1 MKLKIIFINFSFI
14 ILYVSILFP
23 SIIHSFNY
31 ELENNIIR
39 VKDTLDLNKME
50 LSEINGKIIDTETNE
65 TIPFCHIVVKENSY
79 ATASNEIGEF
89 SIKVESFPA
98 TIVISHLSY
107 ATREIKVENTNSL
120 IIELKPLQNQLN
132 EVIITNTNSKKA
144 IDIVNSAI
152 NKYES
157 SNSSANYGR
166 SLYRQKSKNDDE
178 FSEFAEIIYDVKF
191 DNDGIIDWDIFEGRY
206 ALKKETINNKN
217 FTLLSKILR
226 VYQPNSDDLIF
237 PLIRGFAKY
246 YTVKIINI
254 INTKNGELV
263 TVSFTPLNK
272 IKTPIIEANVTI
284 NKALNDVIKVEGSLK
299 NDKIKIVTLKDKDA
313 VKKNYKLNFEI
324 SYREDD
330 SFGLVLDYINLN
342 HEFDY
347 YKENK
352 LLTHLYA
359 TSNLS
364 FFEYYDENPKT
375 KTKKRTRFKYR
386 SSDWDK
392 LDAVG
397 YNKSFWENNP
407 IVKRTETEN
416 VLIENFED
424 LRAFESVFMNSE
436 DQISITGSDISNDP
450 FILKV
455 NEDVTK
461 HYSSSLTQKVFL
473 HTDKNSYTKENKI
486 YYSAYVTSENADST
500 FNDKDVLHIDIVNKG
515 KIVDTKTIKINNG
528 RGSGVFNL
536 SNSINPGNYKVVA
549 YTNFMKNFDPNS
561 FFVKDIKIYNPA
573 EKVQHLKSDKIIL
586 DFYPEGGN
594 LINGISNKVA
604 YKAEDSYGNFSAI
617 EGKIIDSDGNF
628 IATTKSK
635 YKGLGFFYLKPQN
648 GKSYSIVLDDN
659 SKYDIPKSLNS
670 GYSLMV
676 NNINPRTISVDIR
689 ASEDLK
695 SNIIYILGFM
705 DNKKYYQGSFASG
718 AKDLINFEIP
728 KSKLPSGIM
737 QLVLLDASKKVIGN
751 RSVYINND
759 DNINISA
766 EIDKVY
772 VDNEF
777 IKLKI
782 KATSNE
788 ALASDISLSITK
800 QQSNENLNDY
810 NDDNLISRFKLS
822 SFPNEYGL
830 TKFINKTDRPSN
842 YKLDLM
848 MSINNQSD
856 FSWLE
861 GNLNYPV
868 KIYQHEKRIDVSG
881 IAKDNKGN
889 LLTDTKIKLLTKSK
903 ERIWNYEAKTDKN
916 GVFVINDFE
925 EVDSTSLEFRTYNL
939 KNQQIYSKISL
950 IEKEKFN
957 YLDKLNFDEKG
968 RSSLTNNN
976 VMINSNSAFSKEG
989 EILEDVELKAKVKKE
1004 NPRKSYLVTNPDGII
1019 EGESINSGSN
1029 LFRELSNIP
1038 GVKYVSD
1045 HYIDGGES
1053 ISIRN
1058 SDEPPLWILD
1068 GMKIS
1073 GPEAVNVKDLERVE
1087 VVVSLSKSAV
1097 FGPEGVNGVVLFYS
1111 KEGVDSKF
1119 NNDIKTSSFNKV
1131 IYNSST
1137 PFEYKNDDTL
1147 YWNPQ
1152 IATDQNGFKELLI
1165 KKPDATIKYINVNIQ
1180 AINKNGEIGYLNK
1193 VLKL

>member
-1 MKLKIIFINFSFI
+1 MNLNKKFRNSSFI
-14 ILYVSILFP
+14 TLFTLLLFP
-23 SIIHSFNY
+23 SITLPANDISSEHTLNFNDNLGPDKEKTIKINKAVTNFRSF
-31 ELENNIIR
+31 EKE
-39 VKDTLDLNKME
+39 LNKVIPTTSSDKDAID
-50 LSEINGKIIDTETNE
+50 LINKTIDK
-65 TIPFCHIVVKENSY
+65 FQ
-79 ATASNEIGEF
+79 A
-89 SIKVESFPA
+89 
-98 TIVISHLSY
+98 
-107 ATREIKVENTNSL
+107 TNSNAL
-120 IIELKPLQNQLN
+120 
-132 EVIITNTNSKKA
+132 
-144 IDIVNSAI
+144 
-152 NKYES
+152 
-157 SNSSANYGR
+157 YGR
-166 SLYRQKSKNDDE
+166 AVYRQKSKNDDA
-178 FSEFAEIIYDVKF
+178 FSEFAEIVYDVNF

-206 ALKKETINNKN
+206 ALKEETINNKN
-217 FTLLSKILR
+217 FTLLSKIIR
-226 VYQPNSDDLIF
+226 VYQPNSDVLIF
-237 PLIRGFAKY
+237 PLISEFENY
-246 YTVKIINI
+246 YTVKIT
-254 INTKNGELV
+254 NTTNAEKGELV
-263 TVSFTPLNK
+263 TISFTPLNN

-284 NKALNDVIKVEGSLK
+284 NTKSNDVIKVEGNLIS
-299 NDKIKIVTLKDKDA
+299 DDIKIITLGDKDA
-313 VKKNYKLNFEI
+313 QKKNYKLNFEI
-324 SYREDD
+324 FYKEDD
-330 SFGLVLDYINLN
+330 VFGLVLDYINLK

-347 YKENK
+347 YKENI
-352 LLTHLYA
+352 LLSHLYA

-375 KTKKRTRFKYR
+375 KTKKRNQFKYR

-416 VLIENFED
+416 ELIENFED

-455 NEDVTK
+455 NEAINK
-461 HYSSSLTQKVFL
+461 HYNSSLTQKVFL

-486 YYSAYVTSENADST
+486 YYSAYVTSERVDST
-500 FNDKDVLHIDIVNKG
+500 FNDKDVLYIDVVHNG
-515 KIVDTKTIKINNG
+515 NIVDTKAIKINIG

-536 SNSINPGNYKVVA
+536 SKSIKSGNYKMVA

-561 FFVKDIKIYNPA
+561 FFIKDIELHNPA
-573 EKVQHLKSDKIIL
+573 EKVQLLKSDKIIL
-586 DFYPEGGN
+586 KFYPEGGN
-594 LINGISNKVA
+594 LISGISNKVA
-604 YKAEDSYGNFSAI
+604 YKAEDSNGNFSAI
-617 EGKIIDSDGNF
+617 QGKIIDSDGNF

-635 YKGLGFFYLKPQN
+635 FKGLGFFYLKPQN

-695 SNIIYILGFM
+695 SNIIYVLGFM
-705 DNKKYYQGSFASG
+705 DNKKYYQGSFVSG
-718 AKDLINFEIP
+718 AKDLISFEIP
-728 KSKLPSGIM
+728 KSKLPSGLM
-737 QLVLLDASKKVIGN
+737 ELVLLDASKKVIGN

-772 VDNEF
+772 VDNELV
-777 IKLKI
+777 KLKI
-782 KATSNE
+782 KATSDE
-788 ALASDISLSITK
+788 ALASDISISLTK
-800 QQSNENLNDY
+800 QQSNESLIDNNH
-810 NDDNLISRFKLS
+810 NLISGFKLS
-822 SFPNEYGL
+822 AFPNGHGI
-830 TKFINKTDRPSN
+830 TKFINKTDRASN

-868 KIYQHEKRIDVSG
+868 KIYQHEKRIGISG
-881 IAKDNKGN
+881 IAKDKKDN
-889 LLTDTKIKLLTKSK
+889 LLTDTKIKILTKSK

-916 GVFVINDFE
+916 GVFDINDFE
-925 EVDSTSLEFRTYNL
+925 EVDSTHLEFRTYNL
-939 KNQQIYSKISL
+939 KDQQIFSKINL
-950 IEKEKFN
+950 IEKKKFN

-968 RSSLTNNN
+968 RLSLPNNN
-976 VMINSNSAFSKEG
+976 VTINSNSAFSKEG
-989 EILEDVELKAKVKKE
+989 EILEDVELKTKVKKE

-1019 EGESINSGSN
+1019 EGESINGSSN

-1058 SDEPPLWILD
+1058 SKEPPLWILD

-1111 KEGVDSKF
+1111 KTGVDSKF

-1147 YWNPQ
+1147 YWSPS
-1152 IATDQNGFKELLI
+1152 ISTDENGYVELLF
-1165 KKPDATIKYINVNIQ
+1165 KRPDNNIKYLNVNIQ
-1180 AINKNGEIGYLNK
+1180 AINKNGKIGYYNE
-1193 VLKL
+1193 VLELE